1 MQLCFENTRATRDID
16 LSVSDKNLFLND
28 KIEQNELIFLMLE
41 SKSKL
46 DLYDFFTFKVS
57 RSTLLRKSK
66 HIWTR
71 ICIAKGRI
79 KNPVLSIP
87 TSYLAQNFI

>member
-57 RSTLLRKSK
+57 RSTLDLD
-66 HIWTR
+66 
-71 ICIAKGRI
+71 AAPYGG
-79 KNPVLSIP
+79 
-87 TSYLAQNFI
+87 A